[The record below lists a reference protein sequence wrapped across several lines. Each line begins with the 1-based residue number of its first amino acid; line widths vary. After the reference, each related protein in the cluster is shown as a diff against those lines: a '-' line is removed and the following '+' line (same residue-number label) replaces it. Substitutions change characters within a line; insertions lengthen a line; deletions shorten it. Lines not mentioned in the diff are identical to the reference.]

1 MTSHQKSGYFAVV
14 SVSILV
20 VGSGTLGVIAFVIIT
35 KKRKSDSSSGFT
47 SKLVAFRKILV
58 F

>member
-20 VGSGTLGVIAFVIIT
+20 VGSGTLGVIAFIITIT
-35 KKRKSDSSSGFT
+35 KKKKSDSSSGFT
-47 SKLVAFRKILV
+47 SKLFAI
-58 F
+58 